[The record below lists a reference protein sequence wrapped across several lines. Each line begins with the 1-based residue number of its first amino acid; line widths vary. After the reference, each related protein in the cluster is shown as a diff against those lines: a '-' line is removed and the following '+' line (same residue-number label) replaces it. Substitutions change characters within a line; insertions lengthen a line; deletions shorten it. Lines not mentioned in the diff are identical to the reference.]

1 MRKTLLTKK
10 AVDDVLQKGLPIFF
24 TLILLATLMNVF
36 QGYFAHHYYRMGDWL
51 INYQGGMVRRGIL
64 GELIYQVSTVSRVNP
79 GILVVIL
86 QMFFYS
92 LFFSYT
98 YKLLKK
104 QDSLIPFV
112 LLLLSPFILSFQIN
126 DHLGGGRKE
135 IIYFAILS
143 YVVWSASIKETK
155 TFEKIFYLILTVI
168 YPLAI
173 LSHEMLALFMP
184 YLLVVYLSSTKMNRK
199 KYILLSVSLIP
210 SLISLI
216 AAIYYSGTPAHAT
229 EIFASIAKLDYP
241 ISGGAIDELS
251 SNFTSAL
258 KRINTAYSYW
268 HILSIVLVL
277 ALSVIAYR
285 PVFSRIKKIIDS
297 KLNLFLI
304 LLSIMAT
311 IALSFIALDWGRFI
325 YIHLVSIFLLLFIK
339 KANQGINSYDYD
351 QPFFLSKPVVISI
364 ILYATIWR
372 IYHVGTSFSIL
383 SVINPVATVT
393 ILIFLFKY
401 KLQAR

>member
-24 TLILLATLMNVF
+24 TLIFLATVMNIF

-64 GELIYQVSTVSRVNP
+64 GELIFQVSTVSRINP

-86 QMFFYS
+86 HMFFYS
-92 LFFSYT
+92 VFFSYT
-98 YKLLKK
+98 YKLLRR

-143 YVVWSASIKETK
+143 YLVWSACITETK
-155 TFEKIFYLILTVI
+155 IFERTFYLVLIII
-168 YPLAI
+168 YPLVI

-184 YLLVVYLSSTKMNRK
+184 YLLVVYLSSTNMNLR
-199 KYILLSVSLIP
+199 KYILLSISLVP

-216 AAIYYSGTPAHAT
+216 VAIYYSGTAAHAT
-229 EIFASIAKLDYP
+229 EIFTSISKLGYSV
-241 ISGGAIDELS
+241 SGGAIDELG
-251 SNFTSAL
+251 SNFMSAVN
-258 KRINTAYSYW
+258 RISTAYSFW
-268 HILSIVLVL
+268 HILSIIPVL

-285 PVFSRIKKIIDS
+285 PVFSRIKIIFDT

-304 LLSIMAT
+304 LLSIVAT
-311 IALSFIALDWGRFI
+311 IGLSFIALDWGRFV

-339 KANQGINSYDYD
+339 KANQEINEHDYN
-351 QPFFLSKPVVISI
+351 QPFFLSKTVVISI
-364 ILYATIWR
+364 ILYATIWH
-372 IYHVGTSFSIL
+372 IHHVGTSFSIL
-383 SVINPVATVT
+383 RIINPVATIT

-401 KLQAR
+401 KLQTR